1 MKRET
6 IDFSAM
12 CRELVEDAEILALQQ
27 NIKTKS
33 EISPGIEVRGNEL
46 YLLRTLL
53 NLLDNTM
60 KYNVDG
66 GTVSI
71 SATKSSSQKC
81 FSELPIPDRKFPWT
95 KRTASLNGS
104 TGPTQVVRPKWVVQG
119 WGLAFAVRLYWLTE
133 VRFGW
138 SSRSQVG
145 RHLSLLYLLREIN
158 ALWPD
163 RREFPPTEN

>member
-1 MKRET
+1 
-6 IDFSAM
+6 M

-66 GTVSI
+66 V
-71 SATKSSSQKC
+71 
-81 FSELPIPDRKFPWT
+81 FPNYQY
-95 KRTASLNGS
+95 RTGNSH
-104 TGPTQVVRPKWVVQG
+104 GPKEP
-119 WGLAFAVRLYWLTE
+119 RL
-133 VRFGW
+133 
-138 SSRSQVG
+138 
-145 RHLSLLYLLREIN
+145 
-158 ALWPD
+158 
-163 RREFPPTEN
+163 